1 MILFIGL
8 GNPGQSYQNHRH
20 NIGFMAANAI
30 AEAFSFG
37 PFKSKFQGQIAEG
50 KIGGEKVL
58 ILKPET
64 YMNRSGQSA
73 REAMDFYKLLPS
85 EIFVFYDEIDIFP
98 GKLKVKTSGGAAGHN
113 GIRSLIAHV
122 GEDFHRVRLGV
133 GHPGHRD
140 LVHNF
145 VLSNFSKADAEWV
158 FPVLEAVAK
167 AAPRLIEGD
176 IARFQTDVA
185 LELTPPKE
193 ESQE

>member
-1 MILFIGL
+1 
-8 GNPGQSYQNHRH
+8 
-20 NIGFMAANAI
+20 
-30 AEAFSFG
+30 
-37 PFKSKFQGQIAEG
+37 
-50 KIGGEKVL
+50 
-58 ILKPET
+58 
-64 YMNRSGQSA
+64 
-73 REAMDFYKLLPS
+73 MDFYNLSPS
-85 EIFVFYDEIDIFP
+85 DIFVFYDVIVIFP
-98 GKLKVKTSGGAAGHN
+98 GKFKVKTGGGGAGHN
-113 GIRSLIAHV
+113 GIRSLIAHI

-145 VLSNFSKADAEWV
+145 VLSNFSKTDGDWV
-158 FPVLEAVAK
+158 EPILQAAAK

>member
-1 MILFIGL
+1 
-8 GNPGQSYQNHRH
+8 
-20 NIGFMAANAI
+20 
-30 AEAFSFG
+30 
-37 PFKSKFQGQIAEG
+37 
-50 KIGGEKVL
+50 
-58 ILKPET
+58 
-64 YMNRSGQSA
+64 MNRSGQSA
-73 REAMDFYKLLPS
+73 REAMDFYKLSPS

-98 GKLKVKTSGGAAGHN
+98 GKLKVKIGGGAAGHN

-122 GEDFHRVRLGV
+122 GEDFHRVRLGI

-145 VLSNFSKADAEWV
+145 VLSNFSKADGEWV
-158 FPVLEAVAK
+158 TPVLEAVAK

>member
-20 NIGFMAANAI
+20 NIGFMAVNAI
-30 AEAFSFG
+30 ADAFSFG

-50 KIGGEKVL
+50 KIGNEKVL

-64 YMNRSGQSA
+64 YMNRSGQAA
-73 REAMDFYKLLPS
+73 REAMDFYKISPS
-85 EIFVFYDEIDIFP
+85 DIFVFYDEIDIFP
-98 GKLKVKTSGGAAGHN
+98 GKLKVKTGGGAAGHN
-113 GIRSLIAHV
+113 GIRSLIAHI
-122 GEDFHRVRLGV
+122 GEGFHRVRLGV
-133 GHPGHRD
+133 GHPGHKD

-145 VLSNFSKADAEWV
+145 VLSNFSKADSEWV
-158 FPVLEAVAK
+158 APVLDAVAK

-193 ESQE
+193 ESKK

>member
-8 GNPGQSYQNHRH
+8 GNPGQSHQSHRH
-20 NIGFMAANAI
+20 NIGFMAADAI
-30 AEAFSFG
+30 AREFSFG
-37 PFKSKFQGQIAEG
+37 PFKSKFQGQVAQG

-73 REAMDFYKLLPS
+73 REAMDFYKLS
-85 EIFVFYDEIDIFP
+85 ASDIFVFYDEIDLVP
-98 GKLKVKTSGGAAGHN
+98 GKIKVKTGGGAAGHN
-113 GIRSLIAHV
+113 GIRSLIAHL
-122 GEDFHRVRLGV
+122 GEGFHRVRLGV
-133 GHPGHRD
+133 GHPGHKD

-145 VLSNFSKADAEWV
+145 VLSNFSKADGEWV
-158 FPVLEAVAK
+158 LPVIAAVAK
-167 AAPRLIEGD
+167 AAHRLIEHD

-185 LELTPPKE
+185 LTLTPPKE

>member
-20 NIGFMAANAI
+20 NIGFMAVNAI
-30 AEAFSFG
+30 AHAFSFG
-37 PFKSKFQGQIAEG
+37 PFKSKFQGQVSEG

-73 REAMDFYKLLPS
+73 REAMDFYKLSPS
-85 EIFVFYDEIDIFP
+85 DIFVFYDEIDLVP
-98 GKLKVKTSGGAAGHN
+98 GKIKARTGGGAAGHN
-113 GIRSLIAHV
+113 GIRSLIAHL

-133 GHPGHRD
+133 GHPGHKD

-145 VLSNFSKADAEWV
+145 VLSNFSKADGEWV
-158 FPVLEAVAK
+158 IPVLEAVAK
-167 AAPRLIEGD
+167 ASPRLIERD

-185 LELTPPKE
+185 LELTPLKE